1 MSNKH
6 RILIIDD
13 DKDILELLQY
23 NLIKEG
29 YDVLGVSK
37 STDSLDA
44 AKAFQP
50 ELIILDIMMPFV
62 NGIEVCKQLRS
73 TPEFKNTYIF
83 FLTALSDKQ
92 LQKEALETG
101 GDDFIQKITGL
112 RALTYKISTVLK
124 KKLVIR
130 KSVKHIELGDLIID
144 RNSRLVAYKGKTIKL
159 SESEFEI
166 MYFFAQNPK
175 KLISRESLL
184 NNIWGSDVYLLA
196 KTLDNYLKN
205 VSEKLGVD
213 LVKQVREGKYKLE
226 TSG

>member
-1 MSNKH
+1 MTNKH

-13 DKDILELLQY
+13 DKDIIELLQY

-37 STDSLDA
+37 STDSMNA

-50 ELIILDIMMPFV
+50 ELIILDIMMPFI

-83 FLTALSDKQ
+83 FLTALSDKE
-92 LQKEALETG
+92 LQQEALETG

-112 RALTYKISTVLK
+112 RALTHKISTVLK

-130 KSVKHIELGDLIID
+130 KCVKHIELGNLTID
-144 RNSRLVAYKGKTIKL
+144 RNSRLVTYKGKTIQL

-226 TSG
+226 ASN